1 VAGVSQHEIDIKQQ
15 QQIGKAFREIADLRG
30 DVTKIETALIGIDGT
45 NGLRGE
51 LRDFIQH
58 MNLRMSSQ
66 DGMLKII
73 TDNMVRYDQFQ
84 RAVETRLENYM
95 KYERIA
101 TCHGKSEL
109 DKYLASI
116 QRDNNEI
123 KKARIALIGAVI
135 VAVIGAGASVVAVFV
150 K

>member
-1 VAGVSQHEIDIKQQ
+1 LNQHEIDMKQQ

-30 DVTKIETALIGIDGT
+30 DVTKIETALIGIDGN

-51 LRDFIQH
+51 LRDFISQ
-58 MNLRMSSQ
+58 MAVRMSSQ

-73 TDNMVRYDQFQ
+73 NDNMVRYDQFQ
-84 RAVETRLENYM
+84 QGVETRLENYM

-101 TCHGKSEL
+101 TCHGKSAL
-109 DKYLASI
+109 DKYLESI
-116 QRDNNEI
+116 QRDNTEI
-123 KKARIALIGAVI
+123 RKARIALVAAVI
-135 VAVIGAGASVVAVFV
+135 VAVLGAGASVISVIL

>member
-1 VAGVSQHEIDIKQQ
+1 VDQHEIDMKQQ

-30 DVTKIETALIGIDGT
+30 DVTKIETALIGFDGN

-51 LRDFIQH
+51 LREFMQQ
-58 MNLRMSSQ
+58 MGVRMSSQ

-73 TDNMVRYDQFQ
+73 SENMVRYDQFQ
-84 RAVETRLENYM
+84 KAVELRLENYM
-95 KYERIA
+95 KFERVA
-101 TCHGKSEL
+101 TCHGKSAL
-109 DKYLASI
+109 DKYLESI

-123 KKARIALIGAVI
+123 RKARIAMTAAIL
-135 VAVIGAGASVVAVFV
+135 VAVIGAGASVISVVL